1 MHGFNFYINL
11 EIPSNAQCNTEL
23 QNLLLLLQMGNS
35 CASSDHHMIT
45 RCGRSVNSP
54 TAGVALVVK
63 LDGKPEEFRQPVR
76 AGDILSE
83 NPNCF
88 ICSSEAMNVDSPVA
102 HLADGEELQ
111 LGQLYFL
118 LPISKSHLPL
128 SLHDMCALAIKASTA
143 LSDCKLNVREGRRR
157 QHVNKVSPAGRI
169 FSARALVAADAS
181 LGWMIK
187 LLMVTKRLTS
197 ILFEQRS

>member
-1 MHGFNFYINL
+1 
-11 EIPSNAQCNTEL
+11 
-23 QNLLLLLQMGNS
+23 MGNS
-35 CASSDHHMIT
+35 CASSDHRIIR

-54 TAGVALVVK
+54 SAGVAVVVK
-63 LDGKPEEFRQPVR
+63 LDGKPEEFREAVR

-83 NPNCF
+83 NENCF
-88 ICSSEAMNVDSPVA
+88 LCSSEAMDVDSPVA
-102 HLADGEELQ
+102 RLGDEEELQ

-118 LPISKSHLPL
+118 LPMSKSHVPL
-128 SLHDMCALAIKASTA
+128 SLHDMCDLAIKASAALNDCTA
-143 LSDCKLNVREGRRR
+143 MNPVREGKGRRR
-157 QHVNKVSPAGRI
+157 HVNKV